1 MQEAERKLISKA
13 NSMIKVCTKGM
24 MSLYKIQW
32 LAVRTR
38 YNRKENKQVM
48 QTPFEK
54 KTVM

>member
-1 MQEAERKLISKA
+1 MQEAKRKLIWKA

-54 KTVM
+54 KTVV